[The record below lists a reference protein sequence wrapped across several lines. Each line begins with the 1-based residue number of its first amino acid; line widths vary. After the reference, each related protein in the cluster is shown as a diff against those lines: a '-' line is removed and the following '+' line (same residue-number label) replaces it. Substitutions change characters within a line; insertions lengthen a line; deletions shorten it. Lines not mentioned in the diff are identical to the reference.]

1 MNSTSWI
8 MVTCPCVI
16 NLSLWWDFTVFPTTV
31 TDSSLALRMTP
42 FVLRHYD
49 AFRSPLLVTC
59 FPQIV
64 ILNGGKNALWERRET
79 GQWHGVKNLFL
90 WWRLTAFLTTD
101 TDPSHSFRMTFYGLL
116 HHSSKSF
123 AGALNDALPYPVIQS
138 GSKNAVWEWGK
149 ITTWH
154 RAKNLLYWWRLNVL
168 YKDHGVGRQK

>member
-64 ILNGGKNALWERRET
+64 I
-79 GQWHGVKNLFL
+79 
-90 WWRLTAFLTTD
+90 
-101 TDPSHSFRMTFYGLL
+101 
-116 HHSSKSF
+116 
-123 AGALNDALPYPVIQS
+123 QS

-154 RAKNLLYWWRLNVL
+154 RAKNLLLWWHLTVFPTTVTDPSHSFRMTFYGLLHHDSEPSSSLRVIPDRPPSEGAAGARSAIEDTRLS
-168 YKDHGVGRQK
+168 